1 MELTF
6 SPVNVSM
13 ENLMKR
19 MRTVTKEMAIPPY
32 PMLIAR
38 LVSFACNEDFV

>member
-1 MELTF
+1 
-6 SPVNVSM
+6 M

-38 LVSFACNEDFV
+38 LVNFACNEDLVFDKLRQKSV